1 MGVLFDFDAP
11 DVWVTKLHEGGAD
24 FRVVGAESKT
34 SQAGNEMI
42 VADMEVTD
50 SHGISEQLKEYFVL
64 KESSKWKIKV
74 FLLSVGDFESSKR
87 EISEQD
93 FINQSGKCTLKF
105 ATPKDAASSEKRM
118 KIDEYI
124 ADPQYEEL
132 RMKGV
137 NANIGTPVASK
148 QETMPVDELTDLND
162 DVPF

>member
-1 MGVLFDFDAP
+1 MGILFDFSTP
-11 DVWVTKLHEGGAD
+11 DVWVTKLHEGIAN

-50 SHGISEQLKEYFVL
+50 NQGYSEQLKEYFVL
-64 KESSKWKIKV
+64 QEVSKWKIKV

-93 FINQSGKCTLKF
+93 FIDKSGKCILKV
-105 ATPKDAASSEKRM
+105 APPNDKKPDEKRM
-118 KIDEYI
+118 KISEYL
-124 ADPQYEEL
+124 ADPQYDEL
-132 RMKGV
+132 RLKGV
-137 NANIGTPVASK
+137 NANIGTPVTPK
-148 QETMPVDELTDLND
+148 QETARVNELIDLND